1 MGPNKGDSWRETI
14 LASLFQH
21 SPDSAHTLIPPY
33 TYTCMCVYHTYR
45 PLLTGA
51 PLVTHTTTSSLLS
64 VSSVF
69 LFPFILGAG
78 VSTRASHTHKA
89 TAPDSRD
96 FIAIGA
102 QKHKTGPTPQGALN
116 QETEEMEG
124 EPGDHLVLL
133 GDSILFPSQHSTH
146 HGA

>member
-1 MGPNKGDSWRETI
+1 MHVCVSHIQT
-14 LASLFQH
+14 
-21 SPDSAHTLIPPY
+21 SAHWGSSSPTHNYFLPP
-33 TYTCMCVYHTYR
+33 
-45 PLLTGA
+45 
-51 PLVTHTTTSSLLS
+51 SLLS

-102 QKHKTGPTPQGALN
+102 QKSKAGPTPQGALN
-116 QETEEMEG
+116 QETEEMETTQSFW
-124 EPGDHLVLL
+124 ETPLYSQA
-133 GDSILFPSQHSTH
+133 SIPPTMGHR
-146 HGA
+146 

>member
-1 MGPNKGDSWRETI
+1 MHVCVSHIQT
-14 LASLFQH
+14 
-21 SPDSAHTLIPPY
+21 SAHWGSSS
-33 TYTCMCVYHTYR
+33 HTQ
-45 PLLTGA
+45 LL
-51 PLVTHTTTSSLLS
+51 PSSLLS

-102 QKHKTGPTPQGALN
+102 QKSKAGPTPQEALN
-116 QETEEMEG
+116 QETEEMEE
-124 EPGDHLVLL
+124 EPGDHPVLL
-133 GDSILFPSQHSTH
+133 GESTLFPSQHSAH